1 MDFERP
7 FHFHNLFMAR
17 FRDVASEVPLQS
29 HWSDI
34 HLRRWLIVAIMA
46 AAAVFAYAIS
56 LLITPVYEARTT
68 FFLASNSESPHYV
81 GGPEAPPEPLFP
93 TPDEKTAALNVGILR
108 GGAFMQ
114 GLADEF
120 GLPAAL
126 LRKRVDVTVSGEFMV
141 DLFVRSEDAG
151 LAARI
156 AARAPG
162 LYAEFHEASM
172 RKRAADVAST
182 LTAHIDGLEEELAA
196 LVARTED
203 QRRRFGSAVD
213 DALVKRLS
221 DRRASAEQRLLEI
234 DGALSAAEARRAELE
249 AELAAERQTY
259 AAGGTVLTT
268 PVLDLMVEQLL
279 VLRVELAAVR
289 EGPQS
294 SSRRTAILEQITEI
308 ETAIEAERARMA
320 EATVKSTGTNYEIL
334 RADIA
339 KARAEEAALT
349 ASRVTAETQ
358 MSAADADLEAAIAS
372 LGEAERLAARRA
384 EIEAQITDAR
394 INLASATLQAANAR
408 APLMV
413 VEEASLPTRPA
424 FPIPVLNA
432 IVAAL
437 AGAIAG
443 FYYALFV
450 GHAARARM
458 KKLADTL
465 QPPRFTD
472 AELQHLRRI
481 VQAPKAA

>member
-1 MDFERP
+1 M
-7 FHFHNLFMAR
+7 
-17 FRDVASEVPLQS
+17 ASEVPFQS
-29 HWSDI
+29 HRHDI
-34 HLRRWLIVAIMA
+34 HMQRWLIVAIMVA
-46 AAAVFAYAIS
+46 AAAFAYVIS
-56 LLITPVYEARTT
+56 SVITPIYEAKTT
-68 FFLASNSESPHYV
+68 FFLASNSESPRYV

-114 GLADEF
+114 SLADEF
-120 GLPAAL
+120 GVPAAL

-141 DLFVRSEDAG
+141 DLFVRSEDAD

-156 AARAPG
+156 AARTPG

-172 RKRAADVAST
+172 RQRAADVAST
-182 LTAHIDGLEEELAA
+182 LTAHIDGLEDELTV
-196 LVARTED
+196 LVAQTED
-203 QRRRFGSAVD
+203 QRRRFGTAVD

-234 DGALSAAEARRAELE
+234 DGALSAARARRAELE
-249 AELAAERQTY
+249 SELAIERQTY
-259 AAGGTVLTT
+259 ATGGTVLTT

-294 SSRRTAILEQITEI
+294 SSRRAAIIEQITEI
-308 ETAIEAERARMA
+308 ETAMEAERARMA
-320 EATVKSTGTNYEIL
+320 EATVKSTGTNYEML

-349 ASRVTAETQ
+349 ASRATAETQ
-358 MSAADADLEAAIAS
+358 LSAANADLEAAIAS
-372 LGEAERLAARRA
+372 LGQAERLAARRA
-384 EIEAQITDAR
+384 EIESQITDAR
-394 INLASATLQAANAR
+394 INLSSATLQAANAK
-408 APLMV
+408 APIMV
-413 VEEASLPTRPA
+413 VEEASPPTRPA
-424 FPIPVLNA
+424 FPIPILNA

-437 AGAIAG
+437 AGVIVG

-458 KKLADTL
+458 KTLADTL
-465 QPPRFTD
+465 TPPRFSH

-481 VQAPKAA
+481 AETSKAA

>member
-1 MDFERP
+1 
-7 FHFHNLFMAR
+7 
-17 FRDVASEVPLQS
+17 
-29 HWSDI
+29 
-34 HLRRWLIVAIMA
+34 
-46 AAAVFAYAIS
+46 
-56 LLITPVYEARTT
+56 
-68 FFLASNSESPHYV
+68 
-81 GGPEAPPEPLFP
+81 
-93 TPDEKTAALNVGILR
+93 
-108 GGAFMQ
+108 
-114 GLADEF
+114 
-120 GLPAAL
+120 
-126 LRKRVDVTVSGEFMV
+126 
-141 DLFVRSEDAG
+141 
-151 LAARI
+151 
-156 AARAPG
+156 
-162 LYAEFHEASM
+162 
-172 RKRAADVAST
+172 
-182 LTAHIDGLEEELAA
+182 
-196 LVARTED
+196 
-203 QRRRFGSAVD
+203 
-213 DALVKRLS
+213 
-221 DRRASAEQRLLEI
+221 
-234 DGALSAAEARRAELE
+234 
-249 AELAAERQTY
+249 
-259 AAGGTVLTT
+259 
-268 PVLDLMVEQLL
+268 
-279 VLRVELAAVR
+279 
-289 EGPQS
+289 
-294 SSRRTAILEQITEI
+294 
-308 ETAIEAERARMA
+308 MA

-481 VQAPKAA
+481 TQAPKAA